1 MNRVIQTDRLIL
13 SPVAE
18 TDFEDLCAL
27 LADPGFFR
35 HIFPQA
41 LNAEEAWFRLLRDI
55 GHWQVMGYG
64 NWSIRTREDG
74 RYVGSVGL
82 LNYQRILDPP
92 FDAIEM
98 GWGLSPAFQGQGMA
112 FEAATA
118 AAAWAGQHLKAD
130 RLVCMISPDNSP
142 SLALAARLGFVRY
155 ADTTYKGEAVI
166 LLERRSAL
174 GGGT

>member
-1 MNRVIQTDRLIL
+1 MSRVIQTDRLIL
-13 SPVAE
+13 SPVVEGDYA
-18 TDFEDLCAL
+18 DLCAL

-64 NWSIRTREDG
+64 NWSIRTRDDG

-82 LNYQRILDPP
+82 FNYRRILDPA
-92 FDAIEM
+92 FDAPEI
-98 GWGLSPAFQGQGMA
+98 GWGLSPAFQGKGLA

-118 AAAWAGQHLKAD
+118 AVAWAEQQLKAR
-130 RLVCMISPDNSP
+130 RLVCMISPDNFP
-142 SLALAARLGFVRY
+142 SLALAARLGFAAY
-155 ADTTYKGEAVI
+155 TDTTYKGEAVI
-166 LLERRSAL
+166 LLERLS
-174 GGGT
+174 G

>member
-1 MNRVIQTDRLIL
+1 MSRVIQTDRLIL
-13 SPVAE
+13 TPVAE
-18 TDFEDLCAL
+18 GDYADLCAL
-27 LADPGFFR
+27 LADPGFCR

-64 NWSIRTREDG
+64 NWSIRTRDDG

-82 LNYQRILDPP
+82 LNYQRILDPA

-98 GWGLSPAFQGQGMA
+98 GWGLSPAFQGQGLA

-118 AAAWAGQHLKAD
+118 AVSWAGQHLKAD
-130 RLVCMISPDNSP
+130 RLVCMISPDNGP
-142 SLALAARLGFVRY
+142 SLALAARLGFARY
-155 ADTTYKGEAVI
+155 TDTTYKGEPVI
-166 LLERRSAL
+166 LLERA
-174 GGGT
+174 GT

>member
-1 MNRVIQTDRLIL
+1 MSRVIETDRLIL
-13 SPVAE
+13 TPVAE
-18 TDFEDLCAL
+18 GDYADLCDL

-64 NWSIRTREDG
+64 NWSIRTRESG

-82 LNYQRILDPP
+82 LNYQRILDPA

-98 GWGLSPAFQGQGMA
+98 GWGLSPAFQGQGLA

-118 AAAWAGQHLKAD
+118 AVAWAVEHLKAD
-130 RLVCMISPDNSP
+130 RLVCMISPDNGP
-142 SLALAARLGFVRY
+142 SLALAGRLGFVRY
-155 ADTTYKGEAVI
+155 ADTAYKGEPVI
-166 LLERRSAL
+166 LLERR
-174 GGGT
+174 GT